1 MEERNL
7 YELEIYDN
15 DGGFGISYYMF
26 ITETEAQLIEFLSEK
41 SEKTDFY
48 VRKVL
53 SDNKIYNPQGFN
65 YKIPE
70 TIKYFEQG

>member
-7 YELEIYDN
+7 YELEISGSDES
-15 DGGFGISYYMF
+15 FGVSYYMF
-26 ITETEAQLIEFLSEK
+26 ITETEAQLIEFLNEK

-53 SDNKIYNPQGFN
+53 SNEKIYNPQGFN
-65 YKIPE
+65 YRISE